1 MNKILRNIFG
11 LVLISF
17 LFVGSV
23 VGQEIGKIFTNEEA
37 DNLFGE
43 VLIEKEID
51 LTELNNLLNNTNNV
65 IMFKLDAE
73 GFTVLGDDRKLL
85 LSTANYVEKN
95 EIFHMFSK
103 SKVQELVKNGT
114 GKLIKL
120 QKRNEVF
127 TINSGNF
134 TLELSLPCPPG
145 CH

>member
-1 MNKILRNIFG
+1 
-11 LVLISF
+11 
-17 LFVGSV
+17 
-23 VGQEIGKIFTNEEA
+23 FTNEEA